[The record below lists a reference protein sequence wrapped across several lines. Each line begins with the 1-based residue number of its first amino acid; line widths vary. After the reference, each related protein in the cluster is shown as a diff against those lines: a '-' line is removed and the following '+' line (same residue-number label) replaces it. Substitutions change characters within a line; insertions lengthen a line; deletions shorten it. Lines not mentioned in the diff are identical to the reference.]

1 MVIANLSCSVR
12 FNLTGAPALVLT
24 DTTTTPPAGIVGI
37 FQITQPDGY
46 VRNGNIAS
54 PDISVAGGSFSFPL
68 TLDSNGQVQC
78 GTYTIV
84 YTATA
89 PGYFSTDFTRTF
101 VFDYVPSSLVLTENF
116 DVFTPLLSYTD
127 STVYAKAGYTNGA
140 VTRAWSA
147 TSTPTGTITGS
158 ASTLSLVFGGQY
170 YDANYSITLTS
181 SLLYTNS
188 VNNWL
193 TIQETLTKTVAT
205 YAETP
210 PTVVEIVNMISD
222 LKAALDAAIN
232 TCQTYDQLK
241 ADFEYAQTLFA
252 HIMDKVKVN
261 DMANIYTDLKD
272 LLIVLNNY
280 QVPAYTPTNLPIPP
294 YNIAAF
300 FPGAVWGSITGSI
313 TLQTD
318 LVNYVTT
325 RLAGT
330 RFAATIGDTVNTS
343 YTVTHNL
350 NSLDVE
356 VEVVEVSSGETV
368 FADVTRSSVNAV
380 VVSFATAP
388 TLNQYRVI
396 VMI

>member
-1 MVIANLSCSVR
+1 
-12 FNLTGAPALVLT
+12 
-24 DTTTTPPAGIVGI
+24 
-37 FQITQPDGY
+37 
-46 VRNGNIAS
+46 
-54 PDISVAGGSFSFPL
+54 
-68 TLDSNGQVQC
+68 
-78 GTYTIV
+78 
-84 YTATA
+84 
-89 PGYFSTDFTRTF
+89 
-101 VFDYVPSSLVLTENF
+101 VFDYVPSALVLTENF

-127 STVYAKAGYTNGA
+127 STSYTKAGYTNGA
-140 VTRAWSA
+140 ITRAWSA

-158 ASTLSLVFGGQY
+158 ASTLSLAFGGQY

-181 SLLYTNS
+181 SLLYTNA

-210 PTVVEIVNMISD
+210 PTVAEIVDMISD
-222 LKAALDAAIN
+222 IKAAMDAAVN

-241 ADFEYAQTLFA
+241 ADFEYAQSLFG

-261 DMANIYTDLKD
+261 DMTNIYTNLKD
-272 LLIVLNNY
+272 LLMVLNNY
-280 QVPAYTPTNLPIPP
+280 QVPAYAPTNLPIPP

-318 LVNYVTT
+318 LVNYITT
-325 RLAGT
+325 RIGVS
-330 RFAATIGDTVNTS
+330 RFATTIGDTTNTS
-343 YTVTHNL
+343 YTVTHNF
-350 NSLDVE
+350 NTLDVE
-356 VEVVEVSSGETV
+356 VEIVEVSSGETV
-368 FADVTRSSVNAV
+368 FADIARTSVNAIS
-380 VVSFATAP
+380 VSFATAP

>member
-24 DTTTTPPAGIVGI
+24 DTTTSPPVGIVGI

-46 VRNGNIAS
+46 VRNGNVSS

-68 TLDSNGQVQC
+68 TLDSTGQVQR

-89 PGYFSTDFTRTF
+89 PGYFSTNFTRTF
-101 VFDYVPSSLVLTENF
+101 VFDYVPSALVLTENF

-127 STVYAKAGYTNGA
+127 STSYTKAGYTNGA
-140 VTRAWSA
+140 ITRAWSA

-158 ASTLSLVFGGQY
+158 ASTLSLAFGGQY

-181 SLLYTNS
+181 SLLYTNA
-188 VNNWL
+188 VNSWL

-210 PTVVEIVNMISD
+210 PTVSEIVNMISD
-222 LKAALDAAIN
+222 LKAAMDAAVN
-232 TCQTYDQLK
+232 TCQNYDQLK
-241 ADFEYAQTLFA
+241 ADFEYSQSLFG

-261 DMANIYTDLKD
+261 DMANIYTDIKD
-272 LLIVLNNY
+272 LLVVLNNY

-318 LVNYVTT
+318 LVNYITT
-325 RLAGT
+325 RIGVS
-330 RFAATIGDTVNTS
+330 RFATTIGDATNTS
-343 YTVTHNL
+343 YTVTHNF
-350 NSLDVE
+350 NTLDVG
-356 VEVVEVSSGETV
+356 VEIIEVSSGETV
-368 FADVTRSSVNAV
+368 FADIARTSVNAIS
-380 VVSFATAP
+380 VSFATAP